1 METICKKRK
10 KRRDNKKRLIREKS
24 LTSKIQP
31 CFISKTKTSLI
42 SNINQDDVVQT
53 VPPDTNVSSDITT
66 EKFIQNEPPGLPV
79 WEPLEPDEDNESDH
93 RWDHF
98 IEEEKTMRDN
108 KAARDKHL
116 QDLYGEYTD
125 TQPCFPM
132 YNNNEDFTLPKH
144 LEPLDRIAIK
154 ANISGLKSKEEQAK
168 EIARHYRDS
177 NARLKSEILKLKA
190 DKLQI
195 KAESHEEKEKVRHFW
210 RNKDNHAVGKWYIWH
225 LI

>member
-1 METICKKRK
+1 METIRKKRK
-10 KRRDNKKRLIREKS
+10 KRRDNKKRLIHEKN

-31 CFISKTKTSLI
+31 CFISKTKTSST

-66 EKFIQNEPPGLPV
+66 EKSIQNEPPGLPI

-93 RWDHF
+93 CRDHF
-98 IEEEKTMRDN
+98 IEEEETMRAN

-132 YNNNEDFTLPKH
+132 YNNNEDFTLPKY
-144 LEPLDRIAIK
+144 LEPLDR
-154 ANISGLKSKEEQAK
+154 NI
-168 EIARHYRDS
+168 
-177 NARLKSEILKLKA
+177 
-190 DKLQI
+190 
-195 KAESHEEKEKVRHFW
+195 
-210 RNKDNHAVGKWYIWH
+210 
-225 LI
+225 